1 MDIDTYQEKAVSTAI
16 YEHDGEIPF
25 LALGL
30 CGEAG
35 EVADKVKKVL
45 RDKGGEFD
53 AGVRHS
59 IAFELGDCLYYL
71 ANLASAIG
79 YPLSEIA
86 ELNNRKVE
94 DRMERDVIHGFGDER

>member
-45 RDKGGEFD
+45 RDKGGNYNE
-53 AGVRHS
+53 VHHS
-59 IAFELGDCLYYL
+59 LALELGDCLWYI

-79 YPLSEIA
+79 YSLSDIA
-86 ELNNRKVE
+86 CMNNEKVK
-94 DRMERDVIHGFGDER
+94 DRMERGVIHGSGDNR